1 MNALSATPGSFFTLA
16 ISHRPIS
23 DILAKF
29 AYDILQ
35 VFEKKEI
42 YLVDSTL
49 YFNSNAVVNTSAS
62 ISSPAIQ
69 CCETASSFYLFFG
82 ISGLG
87 FVPVYILLLK

>member
-1 MNALSATPGSFFTLA
+1 MNALSATPDSFFTLA
-16 ISHRPIS
+16 ISHMPIS

-49 YFNSNAVVNTSAS
+49 YSN
-62 ISSPAIQ
+62 
-69 CCETASSFYLFFG
+69 
-82 ISGLG
+82 
-87 FVPVYILLLK
+87 

>member
-1 MNALSATPGSFFTLA
+1 MDALSATPDSFFFTLA

-35 VFEKKEI
+35 VFEKKDI

-49 YFNSNAVVNTSAS
+49 YSNSNAVVNTSAS
-62 ISSPAIQ
+62 TFIPSN
-69 CCETASSFYLFFG
+69 E
-82 ISGLG
+82 
-87 FVPVYILLLK
+87 LL